1 MRIYTKAGD
10 KGETGLI
17 GGTRVPKDDVHV
29 EAYGTV
35 DELNSALGIARAHL
49 TDPELINLLLTIQST
64 LFDIG
69 AELACP
75 PERTQQFASLNDEY
89 VQELE
94 QMIDRFEAELDPL
107 RRFILPGGAP
117 AAAFLHQARS
127 VCRRAERCTV
137 TLSKHFPVRE
147 VIICY
152 LNRLSDL
159 LFVMARTANKRT
171 SVEDSMWR
179 KSEKSKAGTEQQQQ

>member
-17 GGTRVPKDDVHV
+17 GGARVSKDDVRV

-35 DELNSALGIARAHL
+35 DELNSALGVVRACL
-49 TDPELINLLLTIQST
+49 TDPELDTLLLKIQST
-64 LFDIG
+64 LFDMG

-75 PERTQQFASLNDEY
+75 PERIHQFASLNDDH

-94 QMIDRFEAELDPL
+94 QAIDRFETELEPL
-107 RRFILPGGAP
+107 RQFILPGGTL
-117 AAAFLHQARS
+117 AAAFFHQSRS
-127 VCRRAERCTV
+127 ICRRAERRVV
-137 TLSKHFPVRE
+137 TLGKHFPVRE
-147 VIICY
+147 VLIHY

-159 LFVMARTANKRT
+159 LFVMARTANGRAD
-171 SVEDSMWR
+171 VEESKW
-179 KSEKSKAGTEQQQQ
+179 EK

>member
-17 GGTRVPKDDVHV
+17 GGTRVPKDDVRV

-35 DELNSALGIARAHL
+35 DELNSTLGIARAHL

-75 PERTQQFASLNDEY
+75 PERTQQFASLNDED

-94 QMIDRFEAELDPL
+94 QMIDHLETELEPL
-107 RRFILPGGAP
+107 RQFILPGGGI
-117 AAAFLHQARS
+117 AAASLHQARS
-127 VCRRAERCTV
+127 VCRRAERRTV

-147 VIICY
+147 VMICY

-159 LFVMARTANKRT
+159 LFVMARTINKRT
-171 SVEDSMWR
+171 GVEDSMWR
-179 KSEKSKAGTEQQQQ
+179 KSKKSKAGTEQQ